1 MEKTGKKLERI
12 DSTLDFLS
20 NKLRFNEVHANSYRD
35 KQGKIK
41 YKGRFRVY
49 NREITFEDV
58 TLTDLDNLLEG
69 ILIGYLFCM
78 VKNEYKK

>member
-1 MEKTGKKLERI
+1 MEKTEEKIERI
-12 DSTLDFLS
+12 EGTLDFLS
-20 NKLRFNEVHANSYRD
+20 KKLRFNEVHANSYRD

-49 NREITFEDV
+49 NREITFEDAS
-58 TLTDLDNLLEG
+58 LTDLDNLLEG

>member
-12 DSTLDFLS
+12 ESTLDFLS
-20 NKLRFNEVHANSYRD
+20 NKLRFNEVHGNSYRD

-58 TLTDLDNLLEG
+58 SLNELDNLLEG

-78 VKNEYKK
+78 VKNEYKE

>member
-1 MEKTGKKLERI
+1 MKKIRKKLERI

-20 NKLRFNEVHANSYRD
+20 KKLRFNEVHANSYRD

-58 TLTDLDNLLEG
+58 SLNELDNLLEG

>member
-1 MEKTGKKLERI
+1 MEKIRKKLERI

-20 NKLRFNEVHANSYRD
+20 KKLRFNEVHANSYRD

-58 TLTDLDNLLEG
+58 SLNELDNLLEG

>member
-1 MEKTGKKLERI
+1 MEKSKKLERVE
-12 DSTLDFLS
+12 STLDFLS
-20 NKLRFNEVHANSYRD
+20 NKLHFNEVHANSYRD

-41 YKGRFRVY
+41 YKGCFRVY
-49 NREITFEDV
+49 NKQINFEDV

-78 VKNEYKK
+78 MKK

>member
-1 MEKTGKKLERI
+1 MEKREKILERVE
-12 DSTLDFLS
+12 STLDFLS
-20 NKLRFNEVHANSYRD
+20 KKLRFNEVHANSYRD

-58 TLTDLDNLLEG
+58 SLNELDNLLEG
-69 ILIGYLFCM
+69 ILIGYLMCM
-78 VKNEYKK
+78 VKNDYKK